1 MKIYIAFALT
11 LLLFSGCDIFDT
23 RQAERPVNSRSS
35 FEFPASPEIV
45 VQNLTNSLL
54 EKNSQDYIACLVDSN
69 YCAKTYSFVPS
80 SGTGSIYPALA
91 GDWSVKSEEQYFKNI
106 VVKLTTDQGITLTLS
121 NEKYYQGVD
130 STVYTADYK
139 IQLPQSAVFTNSF
152 FQGSLSFT
160 MIMDSRSEWVITRW
174 IDVKSPTDLCWS
186 DMKGLYY

>member
-1 MKIYIAFALT
+1 MKSYIAFALT

-23 RQAERPVNSRSS
+23 RQAERPVTSRSS

-45 VQNLTNSLL
+45 VQNLTNSLS

-69 YCAKTYSFVPS
+69 YLAKSFSFVPS
-80 SGTGSIYPALA
+80 SGTGSVYPALVS
-91 GDWSVKSEEQYFKNI
+91 DWSVKSEEQYFKNI
-106 VVKLTTDQGITLTLS
+106 VVKLSTDQGITLTLS

-130 STVYTADYK
+130 STVFTADYK
-139 IQLPQSAVFTNSF
+139 IQLPQSAVSNSS

-160 MIMDSRSEWVITRW
+160 MMMDSRSEWVITRW